1 LLSDRYN
8 DIVEKVLVSRVDF
21 HPFPSASE
29 RDEWEGIDAETRA
42 LRIRKGED
50 KLGFVWPAIHAR
62 MILGFLRDGDRK
74 TPENTRSVRRSALA
88 DLVLAEC
95 FENEGRFLD
104 DIVNGIWCTCEESY
118 WGNLGALHL
127 QKAGHD
133 FPDPNERV
141 VDLFTAETGAFLA
154 WINYLLEP
162 QLASISALV
171 PDRIRYEIE
180 TRVLEPNRQRD
191 DFWWMGFTSRRV
203 NNWNPWINSNW
214 LTCVLLQEE
223 GERRTSAVQKILRSL
238 DVFIENYPSDGGCDE
253 GPGYW
258 GRAGA
263 SLFDCLE
270 LLSLGT
276 SDSLNIYDEPLIR
289 KMASF
294 IYRTHI
300 DGDWYVN
307 FADASARV
315 EPSPFLVYRFGQRVG
330 DEKMAAFGASLLAAS
345 GKERSDTLQRYL
357 PMLFSDDAGEQAGK
371 AIPYESKVWLDQIE
385 VMCAREKEGTPEG
398 FFLGAKG
405 GHNAESHNHNDIGT
419 FIVYNEGL
427 PLIVDAGVGTYTGQ
441 TFGDTRYELFTMRSA
456 YHNVPTINGFE
467 QKEGEQFRSSRANC
481 IHSDR
486 VSSLTLDIAG
496 AYPEEAG
503 VISRNRTIRL
513 ERPDTIFINDVYEVS
528 EVKDRFF
535 LHLITP
541 SPVADDEA
549 GKLTLASRPLPDDLV
564 SGSGLVLYDPGRFR
578 VQVEEITIDDARL
591 ASVWGDILYRINL
604 RARSPKPK
612 DSWRLR
618 ITK

>member
-1 LLSDRYN
+1 MLSERYH
-8 DIVEKVLVSRVDF
+8 DIIDKVLITRDRF
-21 HPFPSASE
+21 HPYPTASE
-29 RDEWEGIDAETRA
+29 REGWDALDPEIRA
-42 LRIRKGED
+42 GHIKKGED
-50 KLGFVWPAIHAR
+50 KLDFVWPAIPAR
-62 MILGFLRDGDRK
+62 MILGFLRHGDRK
-74 TPENTRSVRRSALA
+74 TPENTRSVRRGALA

-95 FENEGRFLD
+95 VENEGRFLD
-104 DIVNGIWCTCEESY
+104 DIINGIWCTCEESY

-162 QLASISALV
+162 QLAAVSPIV

-180 TRVLEPNRQRD
+180 TRVLEPNRLRD

-214 LTCVLLQEE
+214 LTCSLLQED
-223 GERRTSAVQKILRSL
+223 GERRVETFQKVLRSL
-238 DVFIENYPSDGGCDE
+238 DVFIEDYPTDGGCDE

-258 GRAGA
+258 GRAAA

-270 LLSLGT
+270 LLSIST
-276 SDSLNIYDEPLIR
+276 NDSINVYDQPLIQ

-315 EPSPFLVYRFGQRVG
+315 KPTPYLVYTFGQRVN
-330 DEKMAAFGASLLAAS
+330 DPKMIAFGAELIARS
-345 GKERSDTLQRYL
+345 GKGRGDTLQRYL
-357 PMLFSDDAGEQAGK
+357 PQLFSEDTGENAAR
-371 AIPYESKVWLDQIE
+371 AIPYESQVWLDQIE
-385 VMCAREKEGTPEG
+385 VMCAREKQGTAEG

-419 FIVYNEGL
+419 FIVYDDGQ
-427 PLIVDAGVGTYTGQ
+427 PLIVDAGVGTYTAQ
-441 TFGDTRYELFTMRSA
+441 TFGDTRYELFTMRSS
-456 YHNVPTINGFE
+456 YHNVPTVNGCE
-467 QKEGEQFRSSRANC
+467 QKEGEQYRASRANC
-481 IHSDR
+481 AHSDR
-486 VSSLTLDIAG
+486 VSSMTLDLAQ

-503 VISRNRTIRL
+503 IVSWNRTIRL
-513 ERPDTIFINDVYEVS
+513 ERPGTIFIHDIYEVD

-535 LHLITP
+535 LHLLTP
-541 SPVADDEA
+541 STVADDEA
-549 GKLTLASRPLPDDLV
+549 GTLTLTPRRLPGDLSCAS
-564 SGSGLVLYDPGRFR
+564 GKVLYDADRFR
-578 VQVEEITIDDARL
+578 IRIEKVEQEDARL
-591 ASVWGDILYRINL
+591 AGIWGDALYRINF
-604 RARSPKPK
+604 RATDPKPK

-618 ITK
+618 ITR